1 MIINNPLFT
10 QVNTTVDKLEDDFY
24 TIYCN
29 SQEGDGTTFAEIK
42 FQTGPVKEAGV
53 NGCFIP
59 DLLLIALTRLQEFQQ
74 TPYACRENACAIT
87 KIEEAVMWLRK
98 RTLDR
103 QARGVEGTSGV

>member
-1 MIINNPLFT
+1 MIINNSLFT
-10 QVNTTVDKLEDDFY
+10 NENTKVDKFSDDRY
-24 TIYCN
+24 LI
-29 SQEGDGTTFAEIK
+29 SSSAGEGNGSLFAEIK

-59 DLLLIALTRLQEFQQ
+59 DLLLIALTRLQEYQK

-98 RTLDR
+98 RTNDR
-103 QARGVEGTSGV
+103 EARGVLGTSEV